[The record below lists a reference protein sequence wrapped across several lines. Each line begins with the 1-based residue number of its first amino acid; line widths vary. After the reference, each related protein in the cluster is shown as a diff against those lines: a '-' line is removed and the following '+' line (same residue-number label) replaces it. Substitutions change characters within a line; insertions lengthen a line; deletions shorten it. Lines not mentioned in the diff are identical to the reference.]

1 MGAVCCLWA
10 IRDQDVVVAVCLGR
24 NAWDGIIEASA
35 LGRATCCFLGWGLL
49 GFVDEVSARAL
60 SERERE
66 FMHVCLWWRKRV
78 CVCVC
83 ERTNRASISFR
94 KSETIRAGEQAS
106 YVHIS
111 TSDRAGVCHPTAL
124 PPWPAITAINHTPA
138 SLFSRRHAFCPKGKR
153 VIRLLASNVILK
165 DKQINPGLFV

>member
-1 MGAVCCLWA
+1 MCVCA
-10 IRDQDVVVAVCLGR
+10 
-24 NAWDGIIEASA
+24 
-35 LGRATCCFLGWGLL
+35 
-49 GFVDEVSARAL
+49 
-60 SERERE
+60 SER
-66 FMHVCLWWRKRV
+66 MGHL
-78 CVCVC
+78 
-83 ERTNRASISFR
+83 FR

-111 TSDRAGVCHPTAL
+111 TSDRADVFHPTAL